1 MIIYLFQ
8 LLYYSSIRL
17 IRIIIYFID
26 QFLFKRI
33 PSTPFNTIDIIK
45 PDTTIY
51 VPGLFGYPK
60 TELVNLPYWN
70 SLRYL
75 GFYSTLITPN
85 ISPLNNFTD
94 RACELF
100 FSINGETIK
109 YLRKKD
115 NLNAIIETEL
125 TKNEIKNYTFVELP
139 YRKNDI
145 LVNDFLKK
153 DKINFVAHS
162 NGGFTIIRMFDLLDK
177 GYFDTKDKCY
187 SKDWHNHI
195 GKIVFIS
202 CGLYGQFGNY
212 TNFFK
217 ISSEIGSLRNTP
229 KLINIVKIIFYYI
242 VSCFLLL
249 LQLIPYQIR
258 KMIYDPYLD
267 IYLSN
272 KLSIFNPFLIYNISQ
287 IKEVGTKFPIPKHRV
302 IELLKKSNANI
313 YNFITYFSQ
322 NVNGIE
328 LLKPFCNPILIPLSQ
343 LFSLSTKT
351 KQKHDGVVPVESML
365 GCLDIKEQK
374 NNLLL
379 EIINDQSV
387 IKELGS
393 KLNQF
398 GYLID
403 HLSVIGSPDDIK
415 TDKIIW
421 TQIIDILN

>member
-1 MIIYLFQ
+1 L
-8 LLYYSSIRL
+8 IRL
-17 IRIIIYFID
+17 TRIIIYFID
-26 QFLFKRI
+26 QFLFKQI
-33 PSTPFNTIDIIK
+33 PSTPFNTNDIII
-45 PDTTIY
+45 PAITIY
-51 VPGLFGYPK
+51 VPGVFGYPK

-70 SLRYL
+70 SLRYS

-85 ISPLNNFTD
+85 ISPINNFTD

-115 NLNAIIETEL
+115 NLNAIIEIEL
-125 TKNEIKNYTFVELP
+125 SKDEKENYTFVELP

-145 LVNDFLKK
+145 LVKDFLKK

-187 SKDWHNHI
+187 SKDWQNHI

-217 ISSEIGSLRNTP
+217 IS
-229 KLINIVKIIFYYI
+229 KLIDIVKVIIYYI
-242 VSCFLLL
+242 GNCFLLL
-249 LQLIPYQIR
+249 LQLLVPYKIR
-258 KMIYDPYLD
+258 KRLYDPYLD
-267 IYLSN
+267 IYLLN
-272 KLSIFNPFLIYNISQ
+272 KLSALNPFFIYNISQ
-287 IKEVGTKFPIPKHRV
+287 IKEIGTKFPIPKTRV

-313 YNFITYFSQ
+313 YNFITSLSE
-322 NVNGIE
+322 NVYGIE
-328 LLKPFCNPILIPLSQ
+328 LLKPFGNPIIKSLSVP
-343 LFSLSTKT
+343 FSLSTKT
-351 KQKHDGVVPVESML
+351 KQIHDGIVPVESML
-365 GCLDIKEQK
+365 GCIGIKEQK

-379 EIINDQSV
+379 EIINDQDV
-387 IKELGS
+387 IKELNL
-393 KLNQF
+393 KQF

-403 HLSVIGSPDDIK
+403 HLSVIGAPDNIE

-421 TQIIDILN
+421 AQIIDIINT